1 MVSAYLSLPEIFN
14 LYARAVSIES
24 NLTLRVQSWIEQ
36 DPDSVTKAQ
45 LTNLFESAQSDQAAL
60 AELQD
65 AFLAPL
71 EFGTAGIRGALGA
84 GPNRMNRVTVL
95 QAASGLAQ
103 YLVQRGMTGKKVVIG
118 FDARYNSDVFAKD
131 TALVMSGAG
140 LEPVIFSHVV
150 PTPVL
155 AFAIRQLDA
164 CAGVM
169 VTASHNPPQD
179 NGYKVYLGDGRQI
192 VSPVD
197 EEISKLIRTV
207 TDVREIHQG
216 NAGTPVAN
224 EVFNTYVS
232 LTSKLIASGPTSDA
246 QRKAVTS
253 VYTAMH
259 GVGWKTLQTVLDT
272 SGFIEPIAA
281 MEQRD
286 PDPAFPTVAFPN
298 PEEKGALDIANAL
311 AKKNSVDVLLA
322 NDPDADRFA
331 AAVPNSSGDWITL
344 RGDQIGSLLGWWMI
358 ERAKLTD
365 SKLAGTLANSIVSS
379 MMLESIAES
388 AGLQYESTL
397 TGFKWVSRVN
407 NLAFG
412 YEEALGYCVDPKN
425 VSDKDGISAAAIFM
439 EMLAHLKSQGK
450 TIWQV
455 LTELALAH
463 GLHATDQVSLQVTST
478 EQVGL
483 VMAGIRNLPPTEMG
497 GLQVSS
503 IDDLAIGLG
512 ELPKTDAVIIHLA
525 GNDQIQKARVIV
537 RPSGTEPKI
546 KCYLEVVVRG
556 EDLAIAQQTA
566 DNELKS
572 LAADA
577 RPLLGGGK

>member
-1 MVSAYLSLPEIFN
+1 M
-14 LYARAVSIES
+14 SIDS
-24 NLTLRVQSWIEQ
+24 NLTSRVQSWIEQ
-36 DPDSVTKAQ
+36 DPDAVTKSQ
-45 LTNLFESAQSDQAAL
+45 LTELVNAAQTDQAAL
-60 AELQD
+60 LELQD
-65 AFLAPL
+65 AFSAPL
-71 EFGTAGIRGALGA
+71 EFGTAGLRGALGA

-95 QAASGLAQ
+95 QAASGLAH
-103 YLVQRGMTGKKVVIG
+103 YLVQQGFSGRKVVIG
-118 FDARYNSDVFAKD
+118 FDARYNSDVFADD
-131 TALVMSGAG
+131 TARVMSGAG

-155 AFAIRQLDA
+155 AFAIRHLGA

-197 EEISKLIRTV
+197 EQISKLIKTV
-207 TDVREIHQG
+207 TDVREIVQG
-216 NAGTPVAN
+216 SPGTFVSDDVV
-224 EVFNTYVS
+224 ETYTS
-232 LTSKLIASGPTSDA
+232 LTSQLIMSGPITDA
-246 QRKAVTS
+246 QRKSVTS

-259 GVGWKTLQTVLDT
+259 GVGWKTLQSVFSA
-272 SGFIEPIAA
+272 SGFNEPNAVL
-281 MEQRD
+281 EQRD

-298 PEEKGALDIANAL
+298 PEEKGALDIAISL

-331 AAVPNSSGDWITL
+331 AAVSNSSGDWVTL
-344 RGDQIGSLLGWWMI
+344 RGDQIGSLLGWWLI
-358 ERAKLTD
+358 ERAKLTG
-365 SKLAGTLANSIVSS
+365 SNLSGTFANSIVSS
-379 MMLESIAES
+379 MMLESIAKF
-388 AGLQYESTL
+388 AGLEYESTL

-407 NLAFG
+407 NLTFG
-412 YEEALGYCVDPKN
+412 YEEALGYCVDPDN
-425 VSDKDGISAAAIFM
+425 VSDKDGISAAAMFM
-439 EMLAHLKSQGK
+439 EMLAHLKSQEK
-450 TIWQV
+450 TIWRV
-455 LTELALAH
+455 LDELALAH
-463 GLHATDQVSLQVTST
+463 GLHATDQVSVRVTSSD
-478 EQVGL
+478 QVAL
-483 VMAGIRNLPPTEMG
+483 TMAGIRNTPPTKFG

-512 ELPKTDAVIIHLA
+512 GLPKTDAVIIHLA

-556 EDLAIAQQTA
+556 EDLGIAQQTA

-577 RPLLGGGK
+577 RPLLGGGN

>member
-1 MVSAYLSLPEIFN
+1 
-14 LYARAVSIES
+14 VSIDS
-24 NLTLRVQSWIEQ
+24 NLTSRVQSWIEQ
-36 DPDSVTKAQ
+36 DPDAVTKSQ
-45 LTNLFESAQSDQAAL
+45 LTELVNAAQTDQAAL
-60 AELQD
+60 LELQD
-65 AFLAPL
+65 AFSAPL
-71 EFGTAGIRGALGA
+71 EFGTAGLRGALGA

-95 QAASGLAQ
+95 QAASGLAH
-103 YLVQRGMTGKKVVIG
+103 YLVQQGFSGRKVVIG
-118 FDARYNSDVFAKD
+118 FDARYNSDVFADD
-131 TALVMSGAG
+131 TARVMSGAG

-155 AFAIRQLDA
+155 AFAIRHLGA

-197 EEISKLIRTV
+197 EQISKLIKTV
-207 TDVREIHQG
+207 TDVREIVQG
-216 NAGTPVAN
+216 SPGTFVSDDVV
-224 EVFNTYVS
+224 ETYTS
-232 LTSKLIASGPTSDA
+232 LTSQLIMSGPITDA
-246 QRKAVTS
+246 QRKSVTS

-259 GVGWKTLQTVLDT
+259 GVGWKTLQSVFSA
-272 SGFIEPIAA
+272 SGFNEPNAVL
-281 MEQRD
+281 EQRD

-298 PEEKGALDIANAL
+298 PEEKGALDIAISL

-331 AAVPNSSGDWITL
+331 AAVSNSSGDWVTL
-344 RGDQIGSLLGWWMI
+344 RGDQIGSLFGWWMI
-358 ERAKLTD
+358 ERVKLTG
-365 SKLAGTLANSIVSS
+365 SNLSGTFANSIVSS
-379 MMLESIAES
+379 MMLESIAKS
-388 AGLQYESTL
+388 AGLEYESTL

-407 NLAFG
+407 NLTFG
-412 YEEALGYCVDPKN
+412 YEEALGYCVDPDN
-425 VSDKDGISAAAIFM
+425 VSDKDGISAAAMFM
-439 EMLAHLKSQGK
+439 EMLAHLKSQER
-450 TIWQV
+450 TIWRV
-455 LTELALAH
+455 LDELALAH
-463 GLHATDQVSLQVTST
+463 GLHATDQVSVRVTSSD
-478 EQVGL
+478 QVAL
-483 VMAGIRNLPPTEMG
+483 TMAGIRNTPPTKFG

-512 ELPKTDAVIIHLA
+512 GLPKTDAVIIHLA
-525 GNDQIQKARVIV
+525 ENDQIQKARVIV

-577 RPLLGGGK
+577 RPLLGGGN

>member
-1 MVSAYLSLPEIFN
+1 M
-14 LYARAVSIES
+14 SIDSELKQQAL
-24 NLTLRVQSWIEQ
+24 NWIEQ
-36 DPDSVTKAQ
+36 DPDQVTKAQ
-45 LTNLFESAQSDQAAL
+45 LTNLLESAKTDQAAL
-60 AELQD
+60 LELQD

-71 EFGTAGIRGALGA
+71 EFGTAGLRGALGA

-103 YLVQRGMTGKKVVIG
+103 YLVQQGFAGRKVVIG
-118 FDARYNSDVFAKD
+118 FDARYNSDVFADD
-131 TALVMSGAG
+131 TARVMSGAG

-155 AFAIRQLDA
+155 AFAIRHLGA

-197 EEISKLIRTV
+197 EQISKLIKTV
-207 TDVREIHQG
+207 TDVREIVQG
-216 NAGTPVAN
+216 SPGTFVSDDVV
-224 EVFNTYVS
+224 ETYTS
-232 LTSKLIASGPTSDA
+232 LTSQLIMSGPITDA
-246 QRKAVTS
+246 QRKSVTS

-259 GVGWKTLQTVLDT
+259 GVGWKTLQSVFSA
-272 SGFIEPIAA
+272 SGFNEPNAA
-281 MEQRD
+281 LEQRD

-298 PEEKGALDIANAL
+298 PEEKGVLDIAIAL

-331 AAVPNSSGDWITL
+331 AAVSNSSGDWVTL
-344 RGDQIGSLLGWWMI
+344 RGDQIGSLLGWWLI
-358 ERAKLTD
+358 ERAKLTG
-365 SKLAGTLANSIVSS
+365 SNLSGTFANSIVSS
-379 MMLESIAES
+379 MMLESIAKS
-388 AGLQYESTL
+388 AGLEYESTL

-407 NLAFG
+407 NLTFG
-412 YEEALGYCVDPKN
+412 YEEALGYCVDPDN
-425 VSDKDGISAAAIFM
+425 VSDKDGISAAAMFM
-439 EMLAHLKSQGK
+439 EMLAHLKSQEK
-450 TIWQV
+450 TIWRV
-455 LTELALAH
+455 LDELALAH
-463 GLHATDQVSLQVTST
+463 GLHATDQVSVRVTSSD
-478 EQVGL
+478 QVAL
-483 VMAGIRNLPPTEMG
+483 TMAGIRNTPPTKFG

-503 IDDLAIGLG
+503 IDDLALGLDG
-512 ELPKTDAVIIHLA
+512 LPKTDAVIIHLA

-556 EDLAIAQQTA
+556 DDLAIAQKTA

-577 RPLLGGGK
+577 RPLLGGGN

>member
-1 MVSAYLSLPEIFN
+1 
-14 LYARAVSIES
+14 VSIDS
-24 NLTLRVQSWIEQ
+24 NLTSRVQSWIEQ
-36 DPDSVTKAQ
+36 DPDAVTKSQ
-45 LTNLFESAQSDQAAL
+45 LTELVNAAQTDQAAL
-60 AELQD
+60 LELQD
-65 AFLAPL
+65 AFSAPL
-71 EFGTAGIRGALGA
+71 EFGTAGLRGALGA

-95 QAASGLAQ
+95 QAASGLAH
-103 YLVQRGMTGKKVVIG
+103 YLVQQGFSGRKVVIG
-118 FDARYNSDVFAKD
+118 FDARYNSDVFADD
-131 TALVMSGAG
+131 TARVMSGAG

-155 AFAIRQLDA
+155 AFAIRHLGA

-197 EEISKLIRTV
+197 EQISKLIKTV
-207 TDVREIHQG
+207 TDVREIVQG
-216 NAGTPVAN
+216 SPGTFVSDDVV
-224 EVFNTYVS
+224 ETYTS
-232 LTSKLIASGPTSDA
+232 LTSQLIMSGPITDA
-246 QRKAVTS
+246 QRKSVTS

-259 GVGWKTLQTVLDT
+259 GVGWKTLQSVFSA
-272 SGFIEPIAA
+272 SGFNEPNAVL
-281 MEQRD
+281 EQRD

-298 PEEKGALDIANAL
+298 PEEKGALDIAIAL

-331 AAVPNSSGDWITL
+331 AAVSNSSGDWVTL

-358 ERAKLTD
+358 ERVKLTG
-365 SKLAGTLANSIVSS
+365 SNLSGTFANSIVSS
-379 MMLESIAES
+379 MMLESIAKS
-388 AGLQYESTL
+388 AGLEYESTL

-407 NLAFG
+407 NLTFG
-412 YEEALGYCVDPKN
+412 YEEALGYCVDPDN
-425 VSDKDGISAAAIFM
+425 VSDKDGISAAAMFM
-439 EMLAHLKSQGK
+439 EMLAHLKSQEK
-450 TIWQV
+450 TIWRV
-455 LTELALAH
+455 LDELALAH
-463 GLHATDQVSLQVTST
+463 GLHATDQVSVRVTSSD
-478 EQVGL
+478 QVAL
-483 VMAGIRNLPPTEMG
+483 TMAGIRNTPPTKFG

-512 ELPKTDAVIIHLA
+512 GLPQTDAVIIHLA

-556 EDLAIAQQTA
+556 EDLGIAQQTA

-577 RPLLGGGK
+577 RPLLGGGN

>member
-1 MVSAYLSLPEIFN
+1 
-14 LYARAVSIES
+14 VSIDS
-24 NLTLRVQSWIEQ
+24 NLTSRVQSWIEQ
-36 DPDSVTKAQ
+36 DPDAVTKSQ
-45 LTNLFESAQSDQAAL
+45 LTELVNAAQTDQAAL
-60 AELQD
+60 LELQD
-65 AFLAPL
+65 AFSAPL
-71 EFGTAGIRGALGA
+71 EFGTAGLRGALGA

-103 YLVQRGMTGKKVVIG
+103 YLVQQGFSGRKVVIG
-118 FDARYNSDVFAKD
+118 FDARYNSDVFADD
-131 TALVMSGAG
+131 TARVMSGAG

-155 AFAIRQLDA
+155 AFAIRHLGA

-197 EEISKLIRTV
+197 EQISKLIKTV
-207 TDVREIHQG
+207 TDVREIVQG
-216 NAGTPVAN
+216 SPGTFVSDDVV
-224 EVFNTYVS
+224 ETYTS
-232 LTSKLIASGPTSDA
+232 LTSQLIMSGPITDA
-246 QRKAVTS
+246 QRKSVTS

-259 GVGWKTLQTVLDT
+259 GVGWKTLQSVFSA
-272 SGFIEPIAA
+272 SGFNEPNAVL
-281 MEQRD
+281 EQRD

-298 PEEKGALDIANAL
+298 PEEKGALDIAISL

-331 AAVPNSSGDWITL
+331 AAVSNSSGDWVTL

-358 ERAKLTD
+358 ERVKLTG
-365 SKLAGTLANSIVSS
+365 SNLSGTFANSIVSS
-379 MMLESIAES
+379 MMLESIAKS
-388 AGLQYESTL
+388 AGLEYESTL

-407 NLAFG
+407 NLTFG
-412 YEEALGYCVDPKN
+412 YEEALGYCVDPDN
-425 VSDKDGISAAAIFM
+425 VSDKDGISAAAMFM
-439 EMLAHLKSQGK
+439 EMLAHLKSQER
-450 TIWQV
+450 TIWRV
-455 LTELALAH
+455 LDELALAH
-463 GLHATDQVSLQVTST
+463 GLHATDQVSVRVTSSD
-478 EQVGL
+478 QVAL
-483 VMAGIRNLPPTEMG
+483 TMAGIRNTPPTKFG

-512 ELPKTDAVIIHLA
+512 GLPQTDAVIIHLA

-577 RPLLGGGK
+577 RPLLGGGN

>member
-1 MVSAYLSLPEIFN
+1 MSIDSN
-14 LYARAVSIES
+14 LVARAE
-24 NLTLRVQSWIEQ
+24 SWIDQ
-36 DPDSVTKAQ
+36 DPDLVTKSQ
-45 LTNLFESAQSDQAAL
+45 LAELLLAAHTDQTAL

-71 EFGTAGIRGALGA
+71 EFGTAGLRGALGA

-103 YLVQRGMTGKKVVIG
+103 YLVQQGFVGKKVVIG

-131 TALVMSGAG
+131 TASVMSGAG
-140 LEPVIFSHVV
+140 LEPIVFSHVV

-197 EEISKLIRTV
+197 EQISKLITTV
-207 TDVREIHQG
+207 TDIRNISQED
-216 NAGTPVAN
+216 AGTHVSKD
-224 EVFNTYVS
+224 VYNTYVS
-232 LTSKLIASGPTSDA
+232 LTSQLIAAGPTSEV

-259 GVGWKTLQTVLDT
+259 GVGWKTLQAVLNA
-272 SGFIEPIAA
+272 SGFAEPIAA
-281 MEQRD
+281 LEQRD

-298 PEEKGALDIANAL
+298 PEEKGALDTALAL
-311 AKKNSVDVLLA
+311 AKKHSVDVLLA

-331 AAVPNSSGDWITL
+331 AAAPSASGDWITL

-358 ERAKLTD
+358 ERAKLTG
-365 SKLAGTLANSIVSS
+365 SQLSGTLANSIVSS
-379 MMLESIAES
+379 MMLESIATS
-388 AGLQYESTL
+388 AGLHYESTL

-425 VSDKDGISAAAIFM
+425 VSDKDGISAAEFFL
-439 EMLAHLKSQGK
+439 EMLAHLKSEGK

-463 GLHATDQVSLQVTST
+463 GLHVTDQVTVRVTNS
-478 EQVGL
+478 EQVAQ
-483 VMAGIRNLPPTEMG
+483 VMGGIRSTPPTQLG
-497 GLQVSS
+497 GLKVSR

-512 ELPKTDAVIIHLA
+512 DLPKTDAVIIHLA
-525 GNDQIQKARVIV
+525 GTDQIQKARVIV

-546 KCYLEVVVRG
+546 KCYLEVVVRS

-566 DNELKS
+566 DNELKC

-577 RPLLGGGK
+577 GPLLGGGS

>member
-1 MVSAYLSLPEIFN
+1 VSIDSN
-14 LYARAVSIES
+14 LVARAE
-24 NLTLRVQSWIEQ
+24 SWIDQ
-36 DPDSVTKAQ
+36 DPDPVTKSQ
-45 LTNLFESAQSDQAAL
+45 LAELLLAAHTDQTAL

-71 EFGTAGIRGALGA
+71 EFGTAGLRGALGA

-103 YLVQRGMTGKKVVIG
+103 YLVQQGFVGKKVVIG

-131 TALVMSGAG
+131 TALVLSGAG
-140 LEPVIFSHVV
+140 LEPIVFSHVV

-197 EEISKLIRTV
+197 EQISKLITTV
-207 TDVREIHQG
+207 TDIRNISQED
-216 NAGTPVAN
+216 AGTHVSKD
-224 EVFNTYVS
+224 VYNTYVS
-232 LTSKLIASGPTSDA
+232 LTSQLIAAGPTSEV

-259 GVGWKTLQTVLDT
+259 GVGWKTLQAVLNA
-272 SGFIEPIAA
+272 SGFAEPIAA
-281 MEQRD
+281 LEQRD

-298 PEEKGALDIANAL
+298 PEEKGALDIAIAL

-331 AAVPNSSGDWITL
+331 AAAPNSSGEWITL
-344 RGDQIGSLLGWWMI
+344 RGDQIGSLLGWWMV
-358 ERAKLTD
+358 ERAKLSG
-365 SKLAGTLANSIVSS
+365 SKISGTLANSIVSS
-379 MMLESIAES
+379 MMLESIAKS
-388 AGLQYESTL
+388 AGLKYKSTL

-412 YEEALGYCVDPKN
+412 YEEALGYCVDPTN
-425 VSDKDGISAAAIFM
+425 VSDKDGISAAAMFM
-439 EMLAHLKSQGK
+439 EMLAHLKSEGL
-450 TIWQV
+450 TIWSV
-455 LTELALAH
+455 LDELSLLH
-463 GLHATDQVSLQVTST
+463 GLHATDQVSVRVTSSD
-478 EQVGL
+478 QVA
-483 VMAGIRNLPPTEMG
+483 VTMAGIRDDPPALFG

-503 IDDLAIGLG
+503 VDDLAIGLG
-512 ELPKTDAVIIHLA
+512 DLPKTDAVIIHLA
-525 GNDQIQKARVIV
+525 GTNEIEKARVIV

-556 EDLAIAQQTA
+556 QDLVIARQTA

-577 RPLLGGGK
+577 EPLLSGGN

>member
-1 MVSAYLSLPEIFN
+1 M
-14 LYARAVSIES
+14 SIDSELKQQAL
-24 NLTLRVQSWIEQ
+24 NWIEQ
-36 DPDSVTKAQ
+36 DPDQVTKAQ
-45 LTNLFESAQSDQAAL
+45 LTKLLESAQTDSAAH

-71 EFGTAGIRGALGA
+71 EFGTAGLRGALGA

-103 YLVQRGMTGKKVVIG
+103 YLVQQGFAGRKVVIG
-118 FDARYNSDVFAKD
+118 FDARYNSDVFAAD
-131 TALVMSGAG
+131 TARVMSGAG
-140 LEPVIFSHVV
+140 LEPIVFSHVV

-155 AFAIRQLDA
+155 AFAIRHLDA

-197 EEISKLIRTV
+197 EQISKLINTV
-207 TDVREIHQG
+207 TDVREISLG
-216 NAGTPVAN
+216 STGSV
-224 EVFNTYVS
+224 VSDDVVKTYTS
-232 LTSKLIASGPTSDA
+232 LTAQLIASGPTTEA
-246 QRKAVTS
+246 QRRSVTS

-259 GVGWKTLQTVLDT
+259 GVGWKTLQSVF
-272 SGFIEPIAA
+272 SAAGFIEPIAA
-281 MEQRD
+281 VEQRD

-298 PEEKGALDIANAL
+298 PEEKGALDIALAL
-311 AKKNSVDVLLA
+311 AKQHSVDVLLA

-331 AAVPNSSGDWITL
+331 AAAPGASGDWITL

-358 ERAKLTD
+358 ERAKLTG
-365 SKLAGTLANSIVSS
+365 SKLSGTLANSIVSS
-379 MMLESIAES
+379 MMLESIATS

-412 YEEALGYCVDPKN
+412 YEEALGYCVDPTN

-439 EMLAHLKSQGK
+439 EMLAHLKSEGL
-450 TIWQV
+450 TIWSV
-455 LTELALAH
+455 LDELSLLH
-463 GLHATDQVSLQVTST
+463 GLHATDQVSVRVTSSD
-478 EQVGL
+478 QVA
-483 VMAGIRNLPPTEMG
+483 VTMASIRNNPPALFG
-497 GLQVSS
+497 GLEVSS

-512 ELPKTDAVIIHLA
+512 DLPKTDAVIIHLA
-525 GNDQIQKARVIV
+525 GTDPIQKARVIV

-556 EDLAIAQQTA
+556 DDLAIAQQTA

-577 RPLLGGGK
+577 GPLLGGGS

>member
-1 MVSAYLSLPEIFN
+1 M
-14 LYARAVSIES
+14 SIDSELKQQAL
-24 NLTLRVQSWIEQ
+24 NWIEQ
-36 DPDSVTKAQ
+36 DPDQVTKAQ
-45 LTNLFESAQSDQAAL
+45 LTNLLESAQTDSAAY

-71 EFGTAGIRGALGA
+71 EFGTAGLRGALGA

-103 YLVQRGMTGKKVVIG
+103 YLVQQGFSGRKVVIG
-118 FDARYNSDVFAKD
+118 FDARYNSDVFADD
-131 TALVMSGAG
+131 TARVMSGAG

-155 AFAIRQLDA
+155 AFAIRHLGA

-169 VTASHNPPQD
+169 VTASHNPLQD

-197 EEISKLIRTV
+197 EQISKLITTV
-207 TDVREIHQG
+207 TDVREIVQG
-216 NAGTPVAN
+216 DAGKKVSD
-224 EVFNTYVS
+224 EVVDTYTS
-232 LTSKLIASGPTSDA
+232 LTSQLITSGPTTEA
-246 QRKAVTS
+246 QRKSVTS

-259 GVGWKTLQTVLDT
+259 GVGWKTLQSAFDA
-272 SGFIEPIAA
+272 SGFAEPIAA
-281 MEQRD
+281 PEQRD

-298 PEEKGALDIANAL
+298 PEEKGALDIAIAL

-331 AAVPNSSGDWITL
+331 AAASNSTGDWVTL

-358 ERAKLTD
+358 ERAKLTGT
-365 SKLAGTLANSIVSS
+365 KLSGTFANSIVSS
-379 MMLESIAES
+379 MMLESIAKS
-388 AGLQYESTL
+388 AGLPYKSTL
-397 TGFKWVSRVN
+397 TGFKWVSRVS
-407 NLAFG
+407 NLTFG
-412 YEEALGYCVDPKN
+412 YEEALGYCVDPNN
-425 VSDKDGISAAAIFM
+425 VSDKDGISAAAMFI

-450 TIWQV
+450 TLWQV
-455 LTELALAH
+455 LDELALAH
-463 GLHATDQVSLQVTST
+463 GLHATDQVSVRVTSSD
-478 EQVGL
+478 QVDL
-483 VMAGIRNLPPTEMG
+483 TMAGIRNTPPTKFG

-503 IDDLAIGLG
+503 IDDLAISLG

-525 GNDQIQKARVIV
+525 GNEQIQKARVIV

-546 KCYLEVVVRG
+546 KCYLEVIVRG
-556 EDLAIAQQTA
+556 DDLAIAQQTA

-577 RPLLGGGK
+577 RPLLGGGN